1 MAQDPR
7 LTGCL
12 SFCAKLVVLAPVCL
26 VGWWLAFPSYAWI
39 VGQVSRFTLTYAA
52 GYPIDHVVVNAGGIL
67 NTNTTLGFALG
78 DRTPSAPVA
87 NIMSNTAVFFALVL
101 STANVEWKRRTVS
114 LAAGAFILF
123 ATHVAYAVI
132 WFTFAP
138 AIEREPQIPMAIG
151 QIFVTLPFV
160 LWIAMA
166 YWQNAIRLFRT
177 PGPYESESEGTK
189 N

>member
-12 SFCAKLVVLAPVCL
+12 SFCAKLIALAPVCL
-26 VGWWLAFPSYAWI
+26 VVWWLALPSYAWI
-39 VGQVSRFTLTYAA
+39 VGRVSRLALTHAA
-52 GYPIDHVVVNAGGIL
+52 GYPIDHVVVHPGGIL

-87 NIMSNTAVFFALVL
+87 NIMSNTAVFIALVL
-101 STANVEWKRRTVS
+101 STANLEWKRRAIS

-138 AIEREPQIPMAIG
+138 AIERDPQIPMAIG
-151 QIFVTLPFV
+151 QLFVTLPFV
-160 LWIAMA
+160 LWIATA
-166 YWQNAIRLFRT
+166 YWRNAIRLFRK
-177 PGPYESESEGTK
+177 PGTYDADPHRTE